1 MQKWP
6 CVKAE
11 APKTVLL
18 PTYLMALIPFH
29 GATDG
34 SHRRECGVCEMARCR
49 RGRQT
54 IRRQKSS
61 PHRVFTGGHVKGHS
75 HAYQIARTREVPR
88 SAAPTQ
94 PARNGL

>member
-54 IRRQKSS
+54 IYYPSS
-61 PHRVFTGGHVKGHS
+61 KIFPSPGLYRG
-75 HAYQIARTREVPR
+75 TRERAFPCHSYKRSCPR
-88 SAAPTQ
+88 AKDSALLTKY
-94 PARNGL
+94 